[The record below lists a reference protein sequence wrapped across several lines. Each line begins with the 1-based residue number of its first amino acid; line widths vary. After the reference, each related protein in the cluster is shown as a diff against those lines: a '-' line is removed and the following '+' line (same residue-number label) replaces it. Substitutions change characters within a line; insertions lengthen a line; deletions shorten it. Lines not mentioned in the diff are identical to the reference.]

1 MIEIS
6 LDENNDPVITISTKM
21 TEREI
26 LNRLETIETE
36 IQEKLNEHIGKKNNE
51 ETRKLIK
58 KEILE
63 IMLKNKE
70 LMQDVF
76 ILQLF

>member
-26 LNRLETIETE
+26 LNRLETTENE

-63 IMLKNKE
+63 IMLKDKE
-70 LMQDVF
+70 LMQDAF